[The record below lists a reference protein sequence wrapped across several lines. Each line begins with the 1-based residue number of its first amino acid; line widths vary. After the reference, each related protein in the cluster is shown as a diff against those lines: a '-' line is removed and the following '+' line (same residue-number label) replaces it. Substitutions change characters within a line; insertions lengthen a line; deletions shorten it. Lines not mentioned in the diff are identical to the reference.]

1 MNYAEAYQKEMYDDY
16 LNTFKASQEESRKP
30 IICPETF
37 KGQVCKLCEYC
48 KQILFNKNLKN
59 SQISEAAGNL
69 NRKFKYYSSIIFPLV
84 NPSEIYVFE
93 YGMEIYKKLMAMHMD
108 PESEYKGFYDP
119 RTGRNLHIIK
129 TPDPNP
135 KKTSYDVEPRSM
147 ATPLLD
153 MSVLSRLPKLDQILE
168 LLKTSSVKLIPQSK
182 FSPARTEVRFLPSW
196 FGPGFEIFWSM
207 LKYHYQVSQDV
218 FDAIQRG
225 EVDPFAEFRGVES
238 KASPLTSPIQRE
250 PVKPTT
256 TEAQRP
262 KTGWEDFLLQAK
274 TPQMS
279 PEPRMDAMPIIGPS
293 IEPGDEEDVD
303 DTYPEC
309 HGKFDP
315 TNPEC
320 TGPCKEDGWAQ
331 SCVELKEKLAKRRTA
346 RRLYK

>member
-1 MNYAEAYQKEMYDDY
+1 MTYAEDYQKQMYEDY
-16 LNTFKASQEESRKP
+16 LNIFKTSQEESRKP

-37 KGQVCKLCEYC
+37 KSQICKLCEFC
-48 KQILFNKNLKN
+48 KQVLFNKALKN
-59 SQISEAAGNL
+59 SPIAEAAGNL

-84 NPSEIYVFE
+84 NPAEIYVFE

-147 ATPLLD
+147 ATPLVD

-168 LLKTSSVKLIPQSK
+168 LLKTSSIKTLPQSK
-182 FSPARTEVRFLPSW
+182 LSAGRTEVRFLPSW

-207 LKYHYQVSQDV
+207 IKYHYQVSQDV

-225 EVDPFAEFRGVES
+225 EIDPFAEFREPKV
-238 KASPLTSPIQRE
+238 SPLTSPTQRE
-250 PVKPTT
+250 PIKPTAAT
-256 TEAQRP
+256 VRPITIPTEAPPKP
-262 KTGWEDFLLQAK
+262 KTGWEDFLLQTKPEVPTK
-274 TPQMS
+274 TEVVS
-279 PEPRMDAMPIIGPS
+279 TETEVEP
-293 IEPGDEEDVD
+293 D

-309 HGKFDP
+309 HGKFDS

-320 TGPCKEDGWAQ
+320 TGPCMEDGWAQ
-331 SCVELKEKLAKRRTA
+331 SCMELKEKLAKRKTA